1 MSAAT
6 FVFYVFAAWAVMSA
20 VLCITRSNALSSALW
35 LVSTMFAL
43 AAIFVLL
50 EAQFIAAIQVL
61 VYAGAVMVLFLFVIM
76 LLNLEVVPH
85 DWKRWRGWIIGL
97 GLAGVLGAE
106 LVALRAY
113 TPARLAREVSTMPG
127 TVDPRLV
134 FPEGSALTENT
145 VTQGAVGSVAQP
157 LFQGYLIPFEITSV
171 LLLAAVIGAVVL
183 AKRKL

>member
-1 MSAAT
+1 VT
-6 FVFYVFAAWAVMSA
+6 VITVVFYIFAAWAVASA
-20 VLCITRSNALSSALW
+20 VLCITRANALTAALW

-43 AAIFVLL
+43 AAIFVILQ
-50 EAQFIAAIQVL
+50 AQFIAAIQVL

-76 LLNLEVVPH
+76 LLNLEVVPPN
-85 DWKRWRGWIIGL
+85 WKRWPGWVIGIGL
-97 GLAGVLGAE
+97 ALVLGTMLAP
-106 LVALRAY
+106 LRSY

-127 TVDPRLV
+127 PVDPRLV
-134 FPEGSALTENT
+134 FPEGSALAEAN
-145 VTQGAVGSVAQP
+145 VNQGAIGSVAQP